1 MTAEVLAFALS
12 SSLGESIFLKKTSF
26 ETKYKTI
33 KINARAKKNT
43 RFLKGRGAT
52 GDISRKGSSII
63 LMFPIVLASITDS
76 SSFLIN
82 SQK

>member
-33 KINARAKKNT
+33 KIMLERKKIQD
-43 RFLKGRGAT
+43 F
-52 GDISRKGSSII
+52 
-63 LMFPIVLASITDS
+63 
-76 SSFLIN
+76 
-82 SQK
+82 